1 LVIDEV
7 DRMPSAPQAR
17 TLPTVGLAMGDLAR
31 LHALSRQLWDRRTAG
46 EVAKAVI
53 REAVQDSGVMLAA
66 AYQVADDGASLQLL
80 CSWGDPPQPATI
92 APGDPSPTAEAFRA
106 RAALYL
112 CGPAEP
118 GGHPRIPVASFGA
131 LAAIPLLL
139 QGRPTGALTLAFAS
153 PRALDAR
160 RREFLE
166 ALAQTFAQSLE
177 RARIFESE
185 QRSRRAAERYA
196 DRIQRLL
203 RITAALAQALSPE
216 DVAAVMVDEA
226 ARETEATSADL
237 WLIDEENGVLELTR
251 SMGISAE
258 RRSAF
263 SRLPLDGSRQL
274 PAITA
279 VLEQVTFFL
288 ETDEELAR
296 WPEAAGPSAS
306 VRAHGPLAVVPL
318 VVQRR
323 SCGAIV
329 YRYPRGRQIAADER
343 AVVMMIA
350 RYAAQALERARLYES
365 ERRARCEAQ
374 ASEARAVAADRRKD
388 EFLAML
394 GHELRNP
401 LAPILT
407 ALHLMRLR
415 DASAHQRERGVIERQ
430 VQHLTRL
437 VDDLLD
443 VSRIT
448 RGQVAIRTAPLDLQ
462 EVIAKAVE
470 MASPLLEARSHRLDV
485 SLPEESLRVQGDGA
499 RLSQALSNILNNAA
513 KYTEASGEIH
523 VRAAREKAEV
533 VVRVR
538 DSGMGISPEM
548 LPRVFDLFAQEQ
560 RGLDRSQGGLGVGLT
575 IVRSLVEMHGGK
587 VTASSGGAGRGS
599 EFEIRLPALEEAPA
613 EAEGNSP
620 RPAAP
625 ALERR
630 GTRVLIVDDN
640 VDAASVLA
648 DALWHVG
655 YSTAVAHDG
664 PTGLETARS
673 FQPSVVLLDIG
684 LPVMDGYELASRL
697 RSEAASAALSLV
709 AITGYGQS
717 ADKARVTLAGFDEH
731 LVKPVEVD
739 MVLEVLGRLARGSP
753 ANAS

>member
-1 LVIDEV
+1 
-7 DRMPSAPQAR
+7 
-17 TLPTVGLAMGDLAR
+17 
-31 LHALSRQLWDRRTAG
+31 
-46 EVAKAVI
+46 
-53 REAVQDSGVMLAA
+53 
-66 AYQVADDGASLQLL
+66 
-80 CSWGDPPQPATI
+80 
-92 APGDPSPTAEAFRA
+92 
-106 RAALYL
+106 
-112 CGPAEP
+112 
-118 GGHPRIPVASFGA
+118 
-131 LAAIPLLL
+131 
-139 QGRPTGALTLAFAS
+139 
-153 PRALDAR
+153 
-160 RREFLE
+160 
-166 ALAQTFAQSLE
+166 
-177 RARIFESE
+177 
-185 QRSRRAAERYA
+185 
-196 DRIQRLL
+196 
-203 RITAALAQALSPE
+203 
-216 DVAAVMVDEA
+216 
-226 ARETEATSADL
+226 
-237 WLIDEENGVLELTR
+237 
-251 SMGISAE
+251 
-258 RRSAF
+258 
-263 SRLPLDGSRQL
+263 
-274 PAITA
+274 
-279 VLEQVTFFL
+279 
-288 ETDEELAR
+288 
-296 WPEAAGPSAS
+296 
-306 VRAHGPLAVVPL
+306 VRAQGPLAVVPL

-329 YRYPRGRQIAADER
+329 YRYPRDRQIAADER
-343 AVVMMIA
+343 AVLMMIA

-365 ERRARCEAQ
+365 ERRARREAQ

-415 DASAHQRERGVIERQ
+415 DATAHQRERGVIERQ
-430 VQHLTRL
+430 MQHLTRL

-485 SLPEESLRVQGDGA
+485 SLPEERLRVQGDGA

-513 KYTEASGEIH
+513 KYTEASGEIR
-523 VRAAREKAEV
+523 VRAAREGAEV

-575 IVRSLVEMHGGK
+575 IVRSLVEMHGGR
-587 VTASSGGAGRGS
+587 VTASSDGAGRGS
-599 EFEIRLPALEEAPA
+599 EFEIRLPALEEAAA
-613 EAEGNSP
+613 EAEGSSA

-625 ALERR
+625 ALGRR
-630 GTRVLIVDDN
+630 GARVLIVDDN

-648 DALWHVG
+648 DALRHVG

-697 RSEAASAALSLV
+697 RSETDSAALALV

-717 ADKARVTLAGFDEH
+717 ADKARATLAGFDEH
-731 LVKPVEVD
+731 LVKPVELD
-739 MVLEVLGRLARGSP
+739 MVLEVLGRLDRGSP
-753 ANAS
+753 ANAP